1 MVNFRVL
8 IIEYV
13 PNTQCVG
20 DMKLMINKA
29 KTLKQDLVN
38 GPLVIFGD
46 QIDIEKNYKKEYVV
60 VEINNIPDDYI
71 KKVFK
76 RCKKIGPYSIRTS
89 WTRRKD

>member
-13 PNTQCVG
+13 PNTKCVG
-20 DMKLMINKA
+20 DMELMINKA

-38 GPLVIFGD
+38 GPLLITGE

-60 VEINNIPDDYI
+60 VEVNDIPDAYI
-71 KKVFK
+71 RKVFK
-76 RCKKIGPYSIRTS
+76 RCKKIEPYSIRTS
-89 WTRRKD
+89 WTRNKD